1 MKKYIEMI
9 RVKHWIK
16 NFLIFLPLIFSSNIF
31 DLNKVL
37 ITLIA
42 FISFSLVASTIY
54 IINDIKDIE
63 KDKLHPVKKNRA
75 IASGRVS
82 IKNANIAKYILIV
95 AGILIG
101 SINILFI
108 KNIHT
113 ILMFFG
119 LVLSYFLINLAYSS
133 GLKNKPIIDVIILV
147 YGFVV
152 RVFIGSVICNIELSN
167 FMYLTVMTGSFFMG
181 FGKRRNE
188 ILKVSGNETR
198 EVLGKYNK
206 DFLDK
211 FMYSSL
217 TLAIVFYSLWCMD
230 IKTIEKIGNNLMIWT
245 VPVIIVILMKYSYN
259 IETDGYGDPVDVIL
273 SDKILLV
280 LILIYMAFMGSIIY
294 LF

>member
-217 TLAIVFYSLWCMD
+217 TLAIVFYSLWCID

-273 SDKILLV
+273 SDKILLG